1 MGQKKKLSSD
11 QRTKFYRQYQS
22 NCNPINTC
30 ILWCVRTVMSSQL
43 LRSLILWRCGASG
56 KILDR
61 ILMPVF
67 NKKLSARIARY
78 HTQSDLRKAAS
89 ASATKLAEPRR
100 AAGAMV
106 QAYQPSR
113 NDQTEHNLIVEFG
126 DDQRLEFPLVWLRD
140 NCQCTKCFHPKS
152 NSRIID
158 WELFDVEA
166 TQFPQSTTLSED
178 GTKLAITWND
188 GHRSEFTSEWLMERN
203 FTEENCQQYSED
215 WYRPRPRLWSKQQFE
230 QVLNHFQYEDV
241 INCNATLL
249 EWVEA
254 LIHHGVVMI
263 HDAPLAEMEC
273 RRLAE
278 RVGFIRKTHY
288 GEEYM
293 IKAKEGTSNVAY
305 LSAPLQM
312 HTDLPYYDYLP
323 GCNLLHCLVQSESQG
338 GRNLLCD
345 AFYVAERMRQE
356 FPVEFKALSE
366 TLVNW
371 SDLGEDEGWQFHSIY
386 RAPVICI
393 GRDGNVERIN
403 HSIPQRDS
411 FFNVPLSNVEGW
423 YRALTQFV
431 RLIHREAVRFK
442 TAPGDILAFSNV
454 RMLHGRSGYTD
465 TVANTR
471 HVVGAFL
478 DWDEIYS
485 RWRVLKG
492 MVPKNGL

>member
-1 MGQKKKLSSD
+1 MSSGFNRNLSSK
-11 QRTKFYRQYQS
+11 T
-22 NCNPINTC
+22 
-30 ILWCVRTVMSSQL
+30 
-43 LRSLILWRCGASG
+43 
-56 KILDR
+56 
-61 ILMPVF
+61 
-67 NKKLSARIARY
+67 ARY

-89 ASATKLAEPRR
+89 ASATKLAEPIRT
-100 AAGAMV
+100 AGVMV

-113 NDQTEHNLIVEFG
+113 NEPDQTHRHLVVEFASDG
-126 DDQRLEFPLVWLRD
+126 QRLEFPLVWLRD
-140 NCQCTKCFHPKS
+140 NCQCSKCFHQKS
-152 NSRIID
+152 YSRIHD

-166 TQFPQSTTLSED
+166 AQCPQSVTLSPD
-178 GTKLAITWND
+178 GTKLVIAWSD

-203 FTEENCQQYSED
+203 FSQENCRQYSED
-215 WYRPRPRLWSKQQFE
+215 WYRPAPKLWSKDQFQ
-230 QVLNHFQYEDV
+230 QVLKHFQYKDV
-241 INCNATLL
+241 INCNAALL

-254 LIHHGVVMI
+254 LIYYGVVMI
-263 HDAPLAEMEC
+263 HGAPLDEQEC

-288 GEEYM
+288 GEEYI

-323 GCNLLHCLVQSESQG
+323 GCNLLHCLVQTEKVQG

-345 AFYVAERMRQE
+345 AFYVADRMRSE
-356 FPVEFKALSE
+356 YPVEFKALSE

-371 SDLGEDEGWQFHSIY
+371 SDLGEDEGRQFHSIY

-393 GRDGNVERIN
+393 GRDGKVERIN

-411 FFNVPLSNVEGW
+411 FFNVPLAEVDGW
-423 YRALTQFV
+423 YRALAHFV
-431 RLIHREAVRFK
+431 RLIHQEAVRFK
-442 TAPGDILAFSNV
+442 TSPGDILAFSNV
-454 RMLHGRSGYTD
+454 RMLHGRTGYTD

-492 MVPKNGL
+492 MALKNGL